1 MSNDFFTTSSRIKS
15 TPYTSRNEEAGVLKY
30 TVYNRTLIPT
40 IFKSLQEDYFHLINY
55 VQLWDVS
62 VQKVIEIKGKSS
74 LDLIKFLFCRNFDK
88 VSPGKAYYA
97 PIVNFKGGLLNDPV
111 VFCVQEDTFLI
122 SIADSDLFNWI
133 SAINEVKKFQNKVIM
148 TEISTIA
155 VQGPKS
161 EALMSKIF
169 YDDIKN
175 LKFFNFKNASFN
187 NDNIFISKTGF
198 SKQSGFEIL
207 ISNPNTGI
215 ILWDLIME
223 KGKEF
228 NVRVGCPNMI
238 ERVESNLLSYG
249 NEMTEMD
256 LPYDCGL
263 GKFCNLDAEYD
274 FIGKSALLEQK
285 KIGFKKSIYRVE
297 FSYDSPLK
305 PIFYSYL
312 PVFYKNEEIGKVTS
326 IVDSP
331 KYSKYIGFLIVDKT
345 IEQHIDDYYIFNND
359 KIKFVISEII

>member
-1 MSNDFFTTSSRIKS
+1 MSNDFFTTSSRIKT

-40 IFKSLQEDYFHLINY
+40 VFKSLQEDYFHLTKY

-62 VQKVIEIKGKSS
+62 CQKVIEIRGKNA
-74 LDLIKFLFCRNFDK
+74 LDLIRLLFCRNFEK
-88 VSPGKAYYA
+88 VSPGKAYYT

-133 SAINEVKKFQNKVIM
+133 SAINEIKEFKNKVIV

-155 VQGPKS
+155 IQGPKS
-161 EALMSKIF
+161 QVLMSKIF
-169 YDDIKN
+169 DEDIKN
-175 LKFFNFKNASFN
+175 LKFFNFKNLSFN

-215 ILWDLIME
+215 FLWDLILE

-238 ERVESNLLSYG
+238 ERVEGNLLSYG
-249 NEMTEMD
+249 NEMSEND
-256 LPYDCGL
+256 LPYDCSL
-263 GKFCNLDAEYD
+263 GKFCNLDTEYD
-274 FIGKSALLEQK
+274 FIGKSALLKEK
-285 KIGFKKSIYRVE
+285 KLGFKKSIYRVE
-297 FSYDSPLK
+297 FNYEPPLK
-305 PIFYSYL
+305 PIFYSHL

-326 IVDSP
+326 IVNSP

-345 IEQHIDDYYIFNND
+345 IEQHIEDYYILNND
-359 KIKFVISEII
+359 KITFDISEIL